1 MMTGL
6 QTGRYISDDD
16 GASHEENMR
25 MGGHRARIAWRIG
38 TRKAADYL
46 IMARIRDRALSSLI
60 TAFPLITGITCGEA
74 REPHITLFGPFRTR
88 VQGDVLVT
96 RIQVAAKGLARLS
109 CTIGDMVQLKG
120 MRGGAIVLRVSPG
133 PDHAGFYRQLVSSMP
148 PLASRCTWIDRLPGH
163 RIFHISLRF
172 NIPFREFDT
181 FWKRA
186 VALPPSPG
194 YDAGGKKGTV
204 LPIRTYLQACDSP
217 VDIFRIALVRRG
229 AIWKEFDLPRSTW
242 LSRKESG
249 DAQEWRDSYRRYR
262 EEEGMELHEDVHG
275 RSPEKFV
282 VADLHLGHGNII
294 QYCRRPFLSSEEMDQ
309 VLVENWNHRVSPGD
323 EVFYLGDLCYGKNAA
338 PASDYLSR
346 LNGRIHVIAGNHD
359 AAIPGA
365 LPGFQL
371 KHGRYDFFLIHDPAQ
386 APVDHPGWV
395 IHGHLHNNDLA
406 TYPFINAGTR
416 TINVSAEQIGYIP
429 VSIAELCVFLRR
441 IQPGEKIGS
450 LKEARARYSSK

>member
-1 MMTGL
+1 M

-25 MGGHRARIAWRIG
+25 TGGHRARISWRIG

-60 TAFPLITGITCGEA
+60 TTFPLITGMTCGEA
-74 REPHITLFGPFRTR
+74 REPHVTLFGPFRTR

-96 RIQVAAKGLARLS
+96 RIQDAAKGLDRLS
-109 CTIGDMVQLKG
+109 CTIGEMVQLKG
-120 MRGGAIVLRVSPG
+120 VRGGAIVLRLSPG
-133 PDHAGFYRQLVSSMP
+133 PDLTGFYRQLVSAVP
-148 PLASRCTWIDRLPGH
+148 PLTSRCTWIDRDPGH

-172 NIPFREFDT
+172 NVPFREFDS

-186 VALPPSPG
+186 VELPLSPG
-194 YDAGGKKGTV
+194 YDAGEGKGTN

-249 DAQEWRDSYRRYR
+249 DTQEWRNTYRRYR
-262 EEEGMELHEDVHG
+262 EVEGMELHEDAHG
-275 RSPEKFV
+275 GSLEQYV
-282 VADLHLGHGNII
+282 VADLHLGHRNII
-294 QYCRRPFLSSEEMDQ
+294 QYCRRPFSSSEEMDQ
-309 VLVENWNHRVSPGD
+309 VLIGNWNHRISQGD
-323 EVFYLGDLCYGKNAA
+323 EVFYLGDLCHGKHAA
-338 PASDYLSR
+338 PASEYLSR
-346 LNGRIHVIAGNHD
+346 LNGRIHFIAGNHD
-359 AAIPGA
+359 EAVTGA
-365 LPGFQL
+365 LSSFQL
-371 KHGRYDFFLIHDPAQ
+371 KYDSYDFFLIHDPAQ
-386 APVDHPGWV
+386 APLDHTGWV

-406 TYPFINAGTR
+406 TYPFINAGTQ
-416 TINVSAEQIGYIP
+416 TINVSAEQLGYIP
-429 VSIAELCVFLRR
+429 VSLAELCGFLRR
-441 IQPGEKIGS
+441 VQPGEKIGS